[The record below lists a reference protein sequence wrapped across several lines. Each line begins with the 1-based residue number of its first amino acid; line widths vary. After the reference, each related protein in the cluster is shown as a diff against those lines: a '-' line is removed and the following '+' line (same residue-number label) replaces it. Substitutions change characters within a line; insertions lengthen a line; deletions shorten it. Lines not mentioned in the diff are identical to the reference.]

1 MYTWTLICAVAILSA
16 AGRLKALP
24 VFPET
29 SRIQEEFDP
38 RMTED
43 AVGFLSND
51 LPSLGARRMAD
62 FYSAFPKQEEMVL
75 DLGAAG
81 PQEDTVET
89 LGDNANLVDDMMA
102 LLWKLTAAQKLQHPR
117 YTKSVKAALNPRKR
131 ACFWKYCVTD

>member
-1 MYTWTLICAVAILSA
+1 MEST
-16 AGRLKALP
+16 KP
-24 VFPET
+24 VQIIEYLLQEDVQFDEWFLFFLFWG
-29 SRIQEEFDP
+29 EEFDP